1 MKALRSKKL
10 AAMAMAVVLLA
21 EMLPLG
27 VSAMSGCTDGLH
39 QPGDTLYPAN
49 WNSETGGYGYDYYLC
64 TVCGGACNANGG
76 SEVFVGPEN
85 GCSGGYKCHVPDL
98 DAPYVT
104 ACNSNT
110 GFYYCKA
117 CKQIVDAEGTIA
129 DVSTLGG
136 HTPSD
141 SLKPADYKPCVG
153 GHQSAYYICTVCEAA
168 CEADGSAAPYTRGTG
183 VHRPGTTLYPADW
196 NSTNGGYVVE
206 HYLCEDCGWGC
217 DAVGNA
223 EMFVGPG
230 DECAVGKHTPGT
242 EWHEADYTPCNG
254 GYKSGWYECSQCH
267 QPCDAEGKAVEWE
280 PGTGTHT
287 RGTEEFPADYTPCF
301 GGFRTTHYECVD
313 CHCPLDAEGNV
324 MEPEEG
330 TGEHTRGTEEF
341 PADYTPCN
349 GGYRTA
355 HYECEICHCP
365 LDAEGNMIDWE
376 PGTGEHT
383 RGTEEFPADYTPCF
397 GGFRT
402 AHYECV
408 DCHCPLDAEGN
419 VMEPEEGTGAH
430 TPGTEKHEPDY
441 TPCSGGFV
449 DEWYECEACHQPC
462 AADGGEAAWEEAK
475 EEHRIVAVP
484 EKAPTYESE
493 GNWAYWE
500 CEVCHS
506 IYRDTEGTEMI
517 ESWDEIVRPKL
528 KPEESSSME
537 TTIKEGLNE
546 VPEAVAEQYP
556 TVEEIH
562 KALLEKAFSGNAAMK
577 EENTGSM
584 LLDVSLQIKT
594 AGGELIPVDP
604 ENFPEE
610 GVEVLL
616 PYPEG
621 TDRSYTFVITHMIT
635 SGERAGEIEVLS
647 YRAER
652 DGLRVRFTS
661 MSPVCITYLV
671 KQPAEVTVTIP
682 AANPTTGAGSPMLPM
697 AALYGGALAVL
708 LAVKKKER

>member
-21 EMLPLG
+21 GMLPLG

-136 HTPSD
+136 HTPGD

-183 VHRPGTTLYPADW
+183 VHRPGTTPYPADW

-267 QPCDAEGKAVEWE
+267 QPCDAEGNVIEWE
-280 PGTGTHT
+280 PGTGEHT

-330 TGEHTRGTEEF
+330 TGT
-341 PADYTPCN
+341 
-349 GGYRTA
+349 
-355 HYECEICHCP
+355 
-365 LDAEGNMIDWE
+365 
-376 PGTGEHT
+376 
-383 RGTEEFPADYTPCF
+383 
-397 GGFRT
+397 
-402 AHYECV
+402 
-408 DCHCPLDAEGN
+408 
-419 VMEPEEGTGAH
+419 H

-441 TPCSGGFV
+441 MPCSGGFV

-506 IYRDTEGTEMI
+506 IYRDAEGTEMI

-528 KPEESSSME
+528 EPEESSSME

-562 KALLEKAFSGNAAMK
+562 EALLEKAFSGNAAMK

-635 SGERAGEIEVLS
+635 SGERTGEMEVLS

-697 AALYGGALAVL
+697 AALCGGALAVL
-708 LAVKKKER
+708 LAVKRKER

>member
-1 MKALRSKKL
+1 
-10 AAMAMAVVLLA
+10 
-21 EMLPLG
+21 
-27 VSAMSGCTDGLH
+27 
-39 QPGDTLYPAN
+39 
-49 WNSETGGYGYDYYLC
+49 
-64 TVCGGACNANGG
+64 
-76 SEVFVGPEN
+76 
-85 GCSGGYKCHVPDL
+85 
-98 DAPYVT
+98 
-104 ACNSNT
+104 
-110 GFYYCKA
+110 
-117 CKQIVDAEGTIA
+117 
-129 DVSTLGG
+129 
-136 HTPSD
+136 
-141 SLKPADYKPCVG
+141 
-153 GHQSAYYICTVCEAA
+153 
-168 CEADGSAAPYTRGTG
+168 
-183 VHRPGTTLYPADW
+183 
-196 NSTNGGYVVE
+196 
-206 HYLCEDCGWGC
+206 
-217 DAVGNA
+217 
-223 EMFVGPG
+223 
-230 DECAVGKHTPGT
+230 
-242 EWHEADYTPCNG
+242 
-254 GYKSGWYECSQCH
+254 
-267 QPCDAEGKAVEWE
+267 
-280 PGTGTHT
+280 
-287 RGTEEFPADYTPCF
+287 
-301 GGFRTTHYECVD
+301 
-313 CHCPLDAEGNV
+313 

-355 HYECEICHCP
+355 HYECEACHCALDAEGNMIDWEP
-365 LDAEGNMIDWE
+365 GTGEHTRGTEEFPADYTPCNGGYRTAHYECEACHCALDAEGNMIDWE

-402 AHYECV
+402 THYECV

-500 CEVCHS
+500 CEVCHG
-506 IYRDTEGTEMI
+506 IYRDAEGTEMI

-528 KPEESSSME
+528 EPEESSSME

-562 KALLEKAFSGNAAMK
+562 KALQEKAFSGNAAMK

-635 SGERAGEIEVLS
+635 SGERTGEIEVLS
-647 YRAER
+647 YRTER

-682 AANPTTGAGSPMLPM
+682 AANPTTGAGSPMLSM
-697 AALYGGALAVL
+697 TVLCGGALVVL

>member
-1 MKALRSKKL
+1 MRQEMREGKVIKMKALRSKKL
-10 AAMAMAVVLLA
+10 AAIAMAVVLLA
-21 EMLPLG
+21 GMLPLG
-27 VSAMSGCTDGLH
+27 VSAMSGCTNGLH
-39 QPGDTLYPAN
+39 QPGETLYPAN
-49 WNSETGGYGYDYYLC
+49 WNSETGGYGHDYYLC

-129 DVSTLGG
+129 DISTLGG
-136 HTPSD
+136 HTPGD

-230 DECAVGKHTPGT
+230 DGCAVGKHSPGT

-254 GYKSGWYECSQCH
+254 GYKSGWYECSECH
-267 QPCDAEGKAVEWE
+267 QPCDADGKAIEWE
-280 PGTGTHT
+280 PGTGTHTRGTEKHEPNYTTCNGGVKSEWYECDLCHQPCDVDGKTLEWEPGTGEHT

-330 TGEHTRGTEEF
+330 TG
-341 PADYTPCN
+341 
-349 GGYRTA
+349 
-355 HYECEICHCP
+355 
-365 LDAEGNMIDWE
+365 
-376 PGTGEHT
+376 
-383 RGTEEFPADYTPCF
+383 
-397 GGFRT
+397 
-402 AHYECV
+402 
-408 DCHCPLDAEGN
+408 
-419 VMEPEEGTGAH
+419 AH

-441 TPCSGGFV
+441 TPCNGGFV

-462 AADGGEAAWEEAK
+462 AADGGEAVWEEAT
-475 EEHRIVAVP
+475 EGHRIAAVP

-500 CEVCHS
+500 CEMCHT
-506 IYRDTEGTEMI
+506 IYRDAEGTEVI
-517 ESWDEIVRPKL
+517 ENWDEIIRPKL
-528 KPEESSSME
+528 EPEESSSME

-546 VPEAVAEQYP
+546 VPEAVAKQYP

-562 KALLEKAFSGNAAMK
+562 KALQEKAFSGNIEMK
-577 EENTGSM
+577 EENTGSL
-584 LLDVSLQIKT
+584 LLDVSLQMRN

-671 KQPAEVTVTIP
+671 KQPAEVAVTIP

-697 AALYGGALAVL
+697 AALCGGALVVL
-708 LAVKKKER
+708 LAVKRKER

>member
-21 EMLPLG
+21 GMLPLG

-129 DVSTLGG
+129 NVSTLGG
-136 HTPSD
+136 HTPGD

-206 HYLCEDCGWGC
+206 HYICEDCGWGC

-254 GYKSGWYECSQCH
+254 GYKSGWYECSLCH
-267 QPCDAEGKAVEWE
+267 QPC
-280 PGTGTHT
+280 
-287 RGTEEFPADYTPCF
+287 
-301 GGFRTTHYECVD
+301 
-313 CHCPLDAEGNV
+313 DAEGNV

-365 LDAEGNMIDWE
+365 LDAEGNMMDWE

-402 AHYECV
+402 THYECV

-419 VMEPEEGTGAH
+419 MMEPEEGTGAH

-475 EEHRIVAVP
+475 EDHRIVAVP

-506 IYRDTEGTEMI
+506 IYRDAEGTEVI
-517 ESWDEIVRPKL
+517 ENWDEIVRPKL
-528 KPEESSSME
+528 EPEGSSSME

-562 KALLEKAFSGNAAMK
+562 KALQEKAFSGNIEMK
-577 EENTGSM
+577 EENTGSL

-635 SGERAGEIEVLS
+635 SGERTGEIEVLS

-697 AALYGGALAVL
+697 AALCGGALVVL

>member
-330 TGEHTRGTEEF
+330 TGAHTPGTEEF

-355 HYECEICHCP
+355 HYECEACHCA

>member
-21 EMLPLG
+21 GMLPLG

-136 HTPSD
+136 HTPGD

-168 CEADGSAAPYTRGTG
+168 CEADGSAAPYTRGTR

-267 QPCDAEGKAVEWE
+267 QPCDAGGKAVEWE
-280 PGTGTHT
+280 PGTGT
-287 RGTEEFPADYTPCF
+287 
-301 GGFRTTHYECVD
+301 
-313 CHCPLDAEGNV
+313 
-324 MEPEEG
+324 
-330 TGEHTRGTEEF
+330 HTRGTEEF

-402 AHYECV
+402 THYECV

-419 VMEPEEGTGAH
+419 MMEPEEGTGAH

-441 TPCSGGFV
+441 MPCSGGFV

-506 IYRDTEGTEMI
+506 IYRDAEGTEMI

-546 VPEAVAEQYP
+546 VPEAVAKQYP

-562 KALLEKAFSGNAAMK
+562 KALQEKAFSGNAAMK

-635 SGERAGEIEVLS
+635 SGERTGEIEVLS

-697 AALYGGALAVL
+697 AALCGGALVVL

>member
-1 MKALRSKKL
+1 MIGW
-10 AAMAMAVVLLA
+10 
-21 EMLPLG
+21 E
-27 VSAMSGCTDGLH
+27 
-39 QPGDTLYPAN
+39 PG
-49 WNSETGGYGYDYYLC
+49 TG
-64 TVCGGACNANGG
+64 
-76 SEVFVGPEN
+76 E
-85 GCSGGYKCHVPDL
+85 H
-98 DAPYVT
+98 
-104 ACNSNT
+104 
-110 GFYYCKA
+110 
-117 CKQIVDAEGTIA
+117 
-129 DVSTLGG
+129 
-136 HTPSD
+136 
-141 SLKPADYKPCVG
+141 
-153 GHQSAYYICTVCEAA
+153 
-168 CEADGSAAPYTRGTG
+168 TRGTEEF
-183 VHRPGTTLYPADW
+183 P
-196 NSTNGGYVVE
+196 
-206 HYLCEDCGWGC
+206 
-217 DAVGNA
+217 
-223 EMFVGPG
+223 
-230 DECAVGKHTPGT
+230 
-242 EWHEADYTPCNG
+242 ADYTPCNG
-254 GYKSGWYECSQCH
+254 GYRTAHYECEICH
-267 QPCDAEGKAVEWE
+267 CPLDAEGNMIGWE
-280 PGTGTHT
+280 PGTGEHT

-365 LDAEGNMIDWE
+365 LDAEGN
-376 PGTGEHT
+376 
-383 RGTEEFPADYTPCF
+383 
-397 GGFRT
+397 
-402 AHYECV
+402 
-408 DCHCPLDAEGN
+408 
-419 VMEPEEGTGAH
+419 VMEPEEGTGTH

-475 EEHRIVAVP
+475 EEHRIVAMP

-506 IYRDTEGTEMI
+506 IYRDAEGTEMI
-517 ESWDEIVRPKL
+517 ESWDEIIRPKL
-528 KPEESSSME
+528 EPEESSSME

-562 KALLEKAFSGNAAMK
+562 KALLEKAFSGNIEMK
-577 EENTGSM
+577 EENTGSL

-635 SGERAGEIEVLS
+635 SGERTGEIEVLS

-697 AALYGGALAVL
+697 AVLCGGALAVL
-708 LAVKKKER
+708 LAVKRKER

>member
-21 EMLPLG
+21 GMLPLG

-136 HTPSD
+136 HTPGD

-206 HYLCEDCGWGC
+206 HYICEDCGWGC

-267 QPCDAEGKAVEWE
+267 QPCDAEGNVIEWE
-280 PGTGTHT
+280 PGTGEHT

-330 TGEHTRGTEEF
+330 TGEHTTGTEEF

-402 AHYECV
+402 THYECV

-419 VMEPEEGTGAH
+419 VMEPEVGTGAH
-430 TPGTEKHEPDY
+430 IPGTEKHEPDY

-500 CEVCHS
+500 CEMCHS
-506 IYRDTEGTEMI
+506 IYRDAEGTEMI

-528 KPEESSSME
+528 ESEEPSSME

-556 TVEEIH
+556 TVEKIH

-594 AGGELIPVDP
+594 VGGELIPVDP

-635 SGERAGEIEVLS
+635 SGERTGEIEVLS

-682 AANPTTGAGSPMLPM
+682 AANPTTGAGSPMLSM
-697 AALYGGALAVL
+697 AALCGGALVVL

>member
-1 MKALRSKKL
+1 MRQEMREGKVIKMKALRSKKL
-10 AAMAMAVVLLA
+10 AAIAMAVVLLA
-21 EMLPLG
+21 GMLPLG

-39 QPGDTLYPAN
+39 KPGETLYPAN
-49 WNSETGGYGYDYYLC
+49 WNSETGGYGHDYYLC

-129 DVSTLGG
+129 DISTLGG
-136 HTPSD
+136 HTPGD

-206 HYLCEDCGWGC
+206 HYICEDCGWGC

-230 DECAVGKHTPGT
+230 DECAAGKHTPGT

-330 TGEHTRGTEEF
+330 TGEHT
-341 PADYTPCN
+341 
-349 GGYRTA
+349 
-355 HYECEICHCP
+355 
-365 LDAEGNMIDWE
+365 
-376 PGTGEHT
+376 
-383 RGTEEFPADYTPCF
+383 
-397 GGFRT
+397 
-402 AHYECV
+402 
-408 DCHCPLDAEGN
+408 
-419 VMEPEEGTGAH
+419 
-430 TPGTEKHEPDY
+430 PGTEKHEPDY

-506 IYRDTEGTEMI
+506 IYRDAEGTEMI

-635 SGERAGEIEVLS
+635 SGERTGEIEVLS

-697 AALYGGALAVL
+697 AALCGGALAVL
-708 LAVKKKER
+708 LAVKRKER

>member
-21 EMLPLG
+21 GMLPLG

-136 HTPSD
+136 HTPGD

-206 HYLCEDCGWGC
+206 HYICEDCGWGC

-254 GYKSGWYECSQCH
+254 GYKSGWYECSLCH
-267 QPCDAEGKAVEWE
+267 QPCDAEGNVIEWE

-341 PADYTPCN
+341 PADYTPC
-349 GGYRTA
+349 
-355 HYECEICHCP
+355 
-365 LDAEGNMIDWE
+365 
-376 PGTGEHT
+376 
-383 RGTEEFPADYTPCF
+383 F

-402 AHYECV
+402 THYECV

-419 VMEPEEGTGAH
+419 MMEPEEGTGAH

-506 IYRDTEGTEMI
+506 IYRDAEGTEMI
-517 ESWDEIVRPKL
+517 ESWDEIIRPKL
-528 KPEESSSME
+528 EPEESSSME

-562 KALLEKAFSGNAAMK
+562 KALQEKAFSGNAAMK

-635 SGERAGEIEVLS
+635 SGERTGEIEVLS

-682 AANPTTGAGSPMLPM
+682 AANPTTGAGSPMLSM
-697 AALYGGALAVL
+697 AALCGGALVVL

>member
-1 MKALRSKKL
+1 MRQEMREGKVIKMKALRSKKL
-10 AAMAMAVVLLA
+10 AAIAMAVVLLA
-21 EMLPLG
+21 GMLPLG

-39 QPGDTLYPAN
+39 QPGETLYPAN
-49 WNSETGGYGYDYYLC
+49 WNSETGGYGHDYYLC

-129 DVSTLGG
+129 DISTLGG
-136 HTPSD
+136 HTPGD

-230 DECAVGKHTPGT
+230 DGCAVGKHSPGT

-287 RGTEEFPADYTPCF
+287 RGTEKHEPNYT
-301 GGFRTTHYECVD
+301 T
-313 CHCPLDAEGNV
+313 
-324 MEPEEG
+324 
-330 TGEHTRGTEEF
+330 
-341 PADYTPCN
+341 CN
-349 GGYRTA
+349 GGVKSEW
-355 HYECEICHCP
+355 YECDLCHQPCDVDGKT
-365 LDAEGNMIDWE
+365 LEWE

-402 AHYECV
+402 THYECV

-462 AADGGEAAWEEAK
+462 AADGGEAVWEEAT
-475 EEHRIVAVP
+475 EGHRIAAVP

-500 CEVCHS
+500 CEMCHT
-506 IYRDTEGTEMI
+506 IYRDAEGAEVI

-528 KPEESSSME
+528 EPEESSSME

-546 VPEAVAEQYP
+546 VPEAVAKQYP

-562 KALLEKAFSGNAAMK
+562 KALQEKAFSGNIEMK
-577 EENTGSM
+577 EENTGSL
-584 LLDVSLQIKT
+584 LLDVSLQMRN

-604 ENFPEE
+604 ENFPAE

-616 PYPEG
+616 PYPKG
-621 TDRSYTFVITHMIT
+621 TDRGYTFVITHMIT

-697 AALYGGALAVL
+697 AALCGGALVVL
-708 LAVKKKER
+708 LAVKRKLAKRELCPFLPIPFPVRGK

>member
-1 MKALRSKKL
+1 
-10 AAMAMAVVLLA
+10 
-21 EMLPLG
+21 
-27 VSAMSGCTDGLH
+27 
-39 QPGDTLYPAN
+39 
-49 WNSETGGYGYDYYLC
+49 
-64 TVCGGACNANGG
+64 
-76 SEVFVGPEN
+76 
-85 GCSGGYKCHVPDL
+85 
-98 DAPYVT
+98 
-104 ACNSNT
+104 
-110 GFYYCKA
+110 
-117 CKQIVDAEGTIA
+117 
-129 DVSTLGG
+129 
-136 HTPSD
+136 
-141 SLKPADYKPCVG
+141 
-153 GHQSAYYICTVCEAA
+153 
-168 CEADGSAAPYTRGTG
+168 
-183 VHRPGTTLYPADW
+183 
-196 NSTNGGYVVE
+196 
-206 HYLCEDCGWGC
+206 
-217 DAVGNA
+217 
-223 EMFVGPG
+223 
-230 DECAVGKHTPGT
+230 
-242 EWHEADYTPCNG
+242 
-254 GYKSGWYECSQCH
+254 
-267 QPCDAEGKAVEWE
+267 
-280 PGTGTHT
+280 
-287 RGTEEFPADYTPCF
+287 
-301 GGFRTTHYECVD
+301 
-313 CHCPLDAEGNV
+313 

>member
-1 MKALRSKKL
+1 MRQEMREGKVIKMKALRSKKL
-10 AAMAMAVVLLA
+10 AAIAMAVVLLA
-21 EMLPLG
+21 GMLPLG

-39 QPGDTLYPAN
+39 QPVDTLYPAN

-136 HTPSD
+136 HTPGD

-267 QPCDAEGKAVEWE
+267 QPCDAEGNVIEWE
-280 PGTGTHT
+280 PGTG
-287 RGTEEFPADYTPCF
+287 E
-301 GGFRTTHYECVD
+301 
-313 CHCPLDAEGNV
+313 
-324 MEPEEG
+324 
-330 TGEHTRGTEEF
+330 
-341 PADYTPCN
+341 
-349 GGYRTA
+349 
-355 HYECEICHCP
+355 
-365 LDAEGNMIDWE
+365 
-376 PGTGEHT
+376 
-383 RGTEEFPADYTPCF
+383 
-397 GGFRT
+397 
-402 AHYECV
+402 
-408 DCHCPLDAEGN
+408 
-419 VMEPEEGTGAH
+419 H

-506 IYRDTEGTEMI
+506 IYRDAEGTEMI

-528 KPEESSSME
+528 EPEESSSME

-562 KALLEKAFSGNAAMK
+562 KALQEKAFSGNIEMK
-577 EENTGSM
+577 EENTGSL
-584 LLDVSLQIKT
+584 LLDVSLQMRN

-604 ENFPEE
+604 ENFPAE

-616 PYPEG
+616 PYPKG
-621 TDRSYTFVITHMIT
+621 TDRGYTFVITHMIT
-635 SGERAGEIEVLS
+635 SGEHVGEIEVLS

-697 AALYGGALAVL
+697 AVLCGGALVVL
-708 LAVKKKER
+708 LAVKRKER

>member
-1 MKALRSKKL
+1 M
-10 AAMAMAVVLLA
+10 
-21 EMLPLG
+21 
-27 VSAMSGCTDGLH
+27 
-39 QPGDTLYPAN
+39 
-49 WNSETGGYGYDYYLC
+49 
-64 TVCGGACNANGG
+64 
-76 SEVFVGPEN
+76 GPEN

-129 DVSTLGG
+129 DISTLGG
-136 HTPSD
+136 HTPGD

-267 QPCDAEGKAVEWE
+267 QPCDAEGNVIEWE

-330 TGEHTRGTEEF
+330 TGEHTR
-341 PADYTPCN
+341 
-349 GGYRTA
+349 
-355 HYECEICHCP
+355 
-365 LDAEGNMIDWE
+365 
-376 PGTGEHT
+376 
-383 RGTEEFPADYTPCF
+383 
-397 GGFRT
+397 
-402 AHYECV
+402 
-408 DCHCPLDAEGN
+408 
-419 VMEPEEGTGAH
+419 
-430 TPGTEKHEPDY
+430 GTEKHEPDY

-506 IYRDTEGTEMI
+506 IYRDAEGTEMI
-517 ESWDEIVRPKL
+517 ESWDEIIRPKL
-528 KPEESSSME
+528 EPEESSSME

-562 KALLEKAFSGNAAMK
+562 KALLEKAFSGNIEMK
-577 EENTGSM
+577 EENTGSL

-616 PYPEG
+616 PYPDG

-635 SGERAGEIEVLS
+635 SGERTGEIEVLS

-697 AALYGGALAVL
+697 AALCGGALAVL

>member
-1 MKALRSKKL
+1 MKAIRSKKL
-10 AAMAMAVVLLA
+10 AAVAMAVVLLA
-21 EMLPLG
+21 GMLPVG

-39 QPGDTLYPAN
+39 LPGDTLYPAN

-64 TVCGGACNANGG
+64 TVCGAACNANGG
-76 SEVFVGPEN
+76 GEVFVGPEN
-85 GCSGGYKCHVPDL
+85 GCSGGYKCHVPDP
-98 DAPYVT
+98 DDPYVT
-104 ACNSNT
+104 ACSGNT

-117 CKQIVDAEGTIA
+117 CKKIVDAEGTIA
-129 DVSTLGG
+129 DISTLGG
-136 HTPSD
+136 HTPGD

-230 DECAVGKHTPGT
+230 DECAVGKHSPGT

-254 GYKSGWYECSQCH
+254 GYKSGWYECSECH
-267 QPCDAEGKAVEWE
+267 QPCDADGKAIEWE
-280 PGTGTHT
+280 PGTGTHTRGTEKQEPNYTTCNGGVKSEWYECDLCHQPCDVDGKTLEWEPGTGEHT

-330 TGEHTRGTEEF
+330 TG
-341 PADYTPCN
+341 
-349 GGYRTA
+349 
-355 HYECEICHCP
+355 
-365 LDAEGNMIDWE
+365 
-376 PGTGEHT
+376 
-383 RGTEEFPADYTPCF
+383 
-397 GGFRT
+397 
-402 AHYECV
+402 
-408 DCHCPLDAEGN
+408 
-419 VMEPEEGTGAH
+419 AH
-430 TPGTEKHEPDY
+430 TPGTEKHELDY
-441 TPCSGGFV
+441 TPCNGGFV

-475 EEHRIVAVP
+475 EGHRIVEVP
-484 EKAPTYESE
+484 ENAPTYESE

-506 IYRDTEGTEMI
+506 MYRDAEGTEVI
-517 ESWDEIVRPKL
+517 ENWDEIVRPKL
-528 KPEESSSME
+528 EPEEPSSME

-556 TVEEIH
+556 TVEDIL
-562 KALLEKAFSGNAAMK
+562 KALLEKAFSGNSAMK
-577 EENTGSM
+577 EENTGRL
-584 LLDVSLQIKT
+584 LLDVALQMRT

-671 KQPAEVTVTIP
+671 KQPAEVTVTVP
-682 AANPTTGAGSPMLPM
+682 VANPTTGAGSPMLPM
-697 AALYGGALAVL
+697 SALCGGALAVL
-708 LAVKKKER
+708 LAVKRKER

>member
-21 EMLPLG
+21 GMLPLG

-136 HTPSD
+136 HTPGD

-254 GYKSGWYECSQCH
+254 GFKSGWYECNLCH
-267 QPCDAEGKAVEWE
+267 QPCDAEGNVIEWE
-280 PGTGTHT
+280 PGTGEHT

-341 PADYTPCN
+341 PADYTPC
-349 GGYRTA
+349 
-355 HYECEICHCP
+355 
-365 LDAEGNMIDWE
+365 
-376 PGTGEHT
+376 
-383 RGTEEFPADYTPCF
+383 F

-402 AHYECV
+402 THYECV

-419 VMEPEEGTGAH
+419 MMEPEEGTGAH

-506 IYRDTEGTEMI
+506 IYRDAEGTEMI
-517 ESWDEIVRPKL
+517 ESWDEIIRPKL
-528 KPEESSSME
+528 EPEEPSSME

-546 VPEAVAEQYP
+546 VPEAVAKQYP

-562 KALLEKAFSGNAAMK
+562 KALQEKAFSGNIEMK
-577 EENTGSM
+577 EENTGSL

-616 PYPEG
+616 PYPER

-635 SGERAGEIEVLS
+635 SGERTGEIEVLS

-682 AANPTTGAGSPMLPM
+682 AANPTTGAGSPMRPM
-697 AALYGGALAVL
+697 AALCGGALAVL